1 MYYWLNPMYMEES
14 DPAVYNCDTFT
25 LPLSTVSDITTD
37 LSTSASCS
45 RHRKKNESCVTQ
57 ANTGYRAK
65 AKFILTLNGHSQINT
80 VYCVTV

>member
-1 MYYWLNPMYMEES
+1 MYMEES

-45 RHRKKNESCVTQ
+45 RKHSDASSILSNRHKKREPNS
-57 ANTGYRAK
+57 AHN
-65 AKFILTLNGHSQINT
+65 
-80 VYCVTV
+80 